1 MDDTP
6 KTTVTPPRMLDGG
19 PLLIAGLQEH
29 FRFENLAVLP
39 TLWQRFRPYLG
50 SVPGQIGNV
59 AYGVCFNTDEADG
72 FDYIAGVE
80 VADAAAVPK
89 DFASLRLAPQR
100 YAVFTHAGHIS
111 AVRGTFLAIFNDWLP
126 RSGLHSADAAVF
138 ERYDE
143 RFDSRTGLG
152 GFEIWVPVK
161 P

>member
-1 MDDTP
+1 MDETP
-6 KTTVTPPRMLDGG
+6 RTILTPPRMVDGG
-19 PLLIAGLQEH
+19 ALLIAGLQEH
-29 FRFENLAVLP
+29 FRFENLAGLP
-39 TLWQRFRPYLG
+39 ALWQRFRLHPG
-50 SVPGQIGNV
+50 SVPGQIGNA
-59 AYGVCFNTDEADG
+59 AYGVCYNTVEADG

-80 VADAAAVPK
+80 VADAGALPR

-100 YAVFTHAGHIS
+100 YAVFTHAEHIS
-111 AVRGTFLAIFNDWLP
+111 AVRGTFMAIFNDWLP
-126 RSGLHSADAAVF
+126 QSGLHGADAAVF